1 MAFEQRVEEVRR
13 ERRTGEPPSSCL
25 ASARSS
31 DLCESNDRLRGGATA
46 PAGGATSTGLVLRAV
61 ERGVALPPRVTC
73 NHFDVD
79 GLLAAVS
86 KALYSCGLSVRK
98 VENTATRSGGVRDN
112 FVVERAGVD
121 GFARDDRGHAH
132 GVARGVRF
140 DGVVKRNLG
149 REKLVPLWTDAE
161 RVE

>member
-1 MAFEQRVEEVRR
+1 M
-13 ERRTGEPPSSCL
+13 
-25 ASARSS
+25 
-31 DLCESNDRLRGGATA
+31 RG
-46 PAGGATSTGLVLRAV
+46 
-61 ERGVALPPRVTC
+61 ALK
-73 NHFDVD
+73 NLGFDA
-79 GLLAAVS
+79 LTEIQAAAVPAAA
-86 KALYSCGLSVRK
+86 KNVD
-98 VENTATRSGGVRDN
+98 V
-112 FVVERAGVD
+112 VVERAGVD